1 MHAPWANLLKRMMV
15 MMNMTF
21 DLPVDYWQTLTISAK
36 DTEYLQNYL
45 FETETPLTGFEMA
58 AVLVNERIRRERLAA
73 DADKKSNGRVYLPQ
87 DQYTEGD
94 RLVFPALAWQKGEVR
109 SVRPGNNPQR
119 PAFEV
124 ITVSMADGSE
134 RFFASGLEDHPLNN
148 PPEEP
153 EHEDINPEVVSQ
165 SFGSELARKIETVLE
180 NDDALVRIA
189 GRWFPSALLVD
200 INIGHLNLAE
210 AILDVSGGEP
220 MSTEALMRELDLT
233 MGVNPRLVEFSL
245 NYALQKDKRFDEV
258 GPAGQVLWVLER
270 HEPDDVR
277 TPPAY
282 LRYVET
288 DHDRSGFTD
297 QMKRLEAE
305 LDDELSP
312 IESSASAGGQVT
324 ICLTYPH
331 WRAGTLPISSRLRN
345 FFPTAYESE
354 RVRFTLRDTATNEML
369 PAWVVRKDR
378 YVYGLRNWYVKS
390 GLIPGGYVTLRQS
403 KTPGEVLIEAKTHRA
418 TRDWVRTVLAGTDG
432 GLVFAI
438 LKQEVACE
446 YNERMVIAVPDL
458 KAVDL
463 AWAQASKSRQTLEQ
477 LVAVNV
483 RELSKLTPQGHVHA
497 QELYSAV
504 NILRRCPPGPLFDV
518 LTTSNQFR
526 HVGDLYYRLAD
537 ADLDE
542 E

>member
-1 MHAPWANLLKRMMV
+1 MV

-21 DLPVDYWQTLTISAK
+21 DLPADYWQTLTVSKQDI
-36 DTEYLQNYL
+36 EYLQNYL
-45 FETETPLTGFEMA
+45 FEIETPLTGLEMA

-73 DADKKSNGRVYLPQ
+73 DAEKKSNGKVYLPQ
-87 DQYTEGD
+87 EQYKTGD
-94 RLVFPALAWQKGEVR
+94 RLVFPALAWQRGEVMA
-109 SVRPGNNPQR
+109 VRPGNNPQR
-119 PAFEV
+119 PPFDV
-124 ITVSMADGSE
+124 LTVAMADGSE
-134 RFFASGLEDHPLNN
+134 RFFAAKLEDHPLNN

-153 EHEDINPEVVSQ
+153 ESVDINPEAIIRA
-165 SFGSELARKIETVLE
+165 FGSKLAQKIESALE
-180 NDDALVRIA
+180 DDDALVRIA

-200 INIGHLNLAE
+200 INLGHLNLAE

-220 MSTEALMRELDLT
+220 MPTEALMKELDLAS
-233 MGVNPRLVEFSL
+233 GVNPRLVEFSL
-245 NYALQKDKRFDEV
+245 NYALQNDKRFDEV

-270 HEPDDVR
+270 HEPEDVR
-277 TPPAY
+277 TPPPY
-282 LRYVET
+282 LRYVEI
-288 DHDRSGFTD
+288 DYDRSGFTEP
-297 QMKRLEAE
+297 MKRLEAE
-305 LDDELSP
+305 LDDELSAIEAGVP
-312 IESSASAGGQVT
+312 IAGQVT

-331 WRAGTLPISSRLRN
+331 WRAGTLPVSSRLHN

-354 RVRFTLRDTATNEML
+354 RVRFTLRDTATNELL
-369 PAWVVRKDR
+369 PAWVVRKHR
-378 YVYGLRNWYVKS
+378 YVYGLRNWYLKN
-390 GLIPGGYVTLRQS
+390 GLIPGGYITLRQS
-403 KTPGEVLIEAKTHRA
+403 KTPGEVLIEAKIHRP

-463 AWAQASKSRQTLEQ
+463 AWTQASRSRQTLEQ
-477 LVAVNV
+477 LVALNV

-504 NILRRCPPGPLFDV
+504 NILRRCPPGPLFSI
-518 LTTSNQFR
+518 LTTSKQFR
-526 HVGDLYYRLAD
+526 HVGDLYYRMAD
-537 ADLDE
+537 TDLDE

>member
-1 MHAPWANLLKRMMV
+1 MV
-15 MMNMTF
+15 AMNMTF
-21 DLPVDYWQTLTISAK
+21 DLPADYWQNLTVSTQDI
-36 DTEYLQNYL
+36 EYLQNYL
-45 FETETPLTGFEMA
+45 FETETPLTGQEMA
-58 AVLVNERIRRERLAA
+58 AVLINERIRRERQAA
-73 DADKKSNGRVYLPQ
+73 DAQKESNGKVYLPQ
-87 DQYTEGD
+87 EQYKAGD
-94 RLVFPALAWQKGEVR
+94 RLVFPALSWQKGEVR

-119 PAFEV
+119 PEFEV
-124 ITVSMADGSE
+124 ITVSMEDGSE
-134 RFFASGLEDHPLNN
+134 RLFASKLADHPLNN

-153 EHEDINPEVVSQ
+153 ESVDINPEVIIQ
-165 SFGSELARKIETVLE
+165 TFGEDLARKIEAALE
-180 NDDALVRIA
+180 DDDTLVRIA

-220 MSTEALMRELDLT
+220 MSTEALMKELDLGA
-233 MGVNPRLVEFSL
+233 GVNPRLLEFSL
-245 NYALQKDKRFDEV
+245 NYALQNDSRFDEV

-270 HEPDDVR
+270 HEPEDVR

-282 LRYVET
+282 LRYAEV
-288 DHDRSGFTD
+288 DYDRSRFTE

-312 IESSASAGGQVT
+312 IEAGAPAGGQAT

-354 RVRFTLRDTATNEML
+354 RVRFTLRDVATNEMI
-369 PAWVVRKDR
+369 PAWVVRKHR
-378 YVYGLRNWYVKS
+378 YVYGLRNWYVKN

-463 AWAQASKSRQTLEQ
+463 AWAQAAKSRQTLEQ
-477 LVAVNV
+477 LVATNV

-518 LTTSNQFR
+518 LTTSKQFR